1 MQAGI
6 KHWSVP
12 TYDFSGQVVFV
23 TGAGRGQGRSHAVAY
38 AEHGA
43 DVVVTGLS
51 RGIETSQYPLAT
63 ADDLDETVRRVE
75 ATGQRALRLRVDVRD
90 EAEVEAAVDE
100 ALDEFG
106 RIDVL
111 ANNAG
116 IWNVTDLVEMDER
129 RWDELVDSNLKGAWL
144 CAKHV
149 GNHFIDRGEGGR
161 IVSTASTAG
170 LVGSKGSGH
179 YAAAKHGVVGLTK
192 ALALE
197 LAEYDVTVNAVAPT
211 GVATPMIDGILE
223 TVGEAA
229 LASVSDASGSMNV
242 LDEQLIDPRDVT
254 EAYLWLSSDAARY
267 VTGVTLPVDAGML
280 AK

>member
-1 MQAGI
+1 M
-6 KHWSVP
+6 P
-12 TYDFSGQVVFV
+12 RYDFDGTVAFV
-23 TGAGRGQGRSHAVAY
+23 TGAGRGQGRSHAQHY
-38 AEHGA
+38 AKHGA
-43 DVVVTGLS
+43 DVVVLGGS

-63 ADDLDETVRRVE
+63 ADQLYETAGLVEDEGGEALVVRADVRREREV
-75 ATGQRALRLRVDVRD
+75 AA
-90 EAEVEAAVDE
+90 AVEAAVDR
-100 ALDEFG
+100 FG

-116 IWNVTDLVEMDER
+116 IWNVTDLVEMDEQ

-149 GNHFIDRGEGGR
+149 GRHFVERGDGGK
-161 IVSTASTAG
+161 IVSTSSTAG
-170 LVGSKGSGH
+170 LVGAKGSGH

-197 LAEYDVTVNAVAPT
+197 LAPHGVNVNAVAPT
-211 GVATPMIDGILE
+211 GVATPMIDGIME
-223 TVGEAA
+223 TMGEEA

-242 LDEQLIDPRDVT
+242 IDGQLIEPRDVS
-254 EAYLWLSSDAARY
+254 EAYMWLSSDAARY

>member
-1 MQAGI
+1 MRPGI
-6 KHWSVP
+6 QHRNVP
-12 TYDFSGQVVFV
+12 TYDFSGQVAFV

-90 EAEVEAAVDE
+90 EAAVEAAVGRAVDE
-100 ALDEFG
+100 MG
-106 RIDVL
+106 KIDIL

-149 GNHFIDRGEGGR
+149 GQHFIDRGEGGR

-229 LASVSDASGSMNV
+229 LNAVSDASGSMNV

-254 EAYLWLSSDAARY
+254 EAYLWLASDAARY

>member
-1 MQAGI
+1 M
-6 KHWSVP
+6 P
-12 TYDFSGQVVFV
+12 TYDFSGQVAFV

-63 ADDLDETVRRVE
+63 AEDLDETVRRVE

-90 EAEVEAAVDE
+90 EAQVEAAVGRAVDE
-100 ALDEFG
+100 MG
-106 RIDVL
+106 KIDIL

-149 GNHFIDRGEGGR
+149 GQHFINRGEGGR

-223 TVGEAA
+223 TVGEGA
-229 LASVSDASGSMNV
+229 LNAVSDASGSMNV

-254 EAYLWLSSDAARY
+254 EAYLWLASDAARY

>member
-1 MQAGI
+1 MRPGI
-6 KHWSVP
+6 QHRNVP
-12 TYDFSGQVVFV
+12 TYDFSGQVAFV

-90 EAEVEAAVDE
+90 EAQVEAAVGRAVDE
-100 ALDEFG
+100 MG
-106 RIDVL
+106 KIDIL

-144 CAKHV
+144 CSKHV
-149 GNHFIDRGEGGR
+149 GKHFIDRGEGGR

-211 GVATPMIDGILE
+211 GVNTPMIDGILE

-229 LASVSDASGSMNV
+229 LNAVSDASGSMNV

-254 EAYLWLSSDAARY
+254 EAYLWLASDAARY

>member
-1 MQAGI
+1 MRPGI
-6 KHWSVP
+6 QYRSVP
-12 TYDFSGQVVFV
+12 TYDFSGQVAFV

-63 ADDLDETVRRVE
+63 AEDLDETVRRVE

-90 EAEVEAAVDE
+90 EAQVEAAVGRAVDE
-100 ALDEFG
+100 MG
-106 RIDVL
+106 KIDIL

-149 GNHFIDRGEGGR
+149 GQHFINRGEGGR

-223 TVGEAA
+223 TVGEGA
-229 LASVSDASGSMNV
+229 LNAVSDASGSMNV

-254 EAYLWLSSDAARY
+254 EAYLWLASDAARY